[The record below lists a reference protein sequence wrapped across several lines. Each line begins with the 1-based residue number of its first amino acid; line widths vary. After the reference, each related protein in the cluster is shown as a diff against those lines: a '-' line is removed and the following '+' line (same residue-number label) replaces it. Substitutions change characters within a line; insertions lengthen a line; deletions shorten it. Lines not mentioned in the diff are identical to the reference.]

1 MNFWNILIDEI
12 NDFVINRGRWKASIS
27 FEKREDEE
35 YYKFANDIL
44 TQRKQ
49 VIDYSN
55 ETESAF
61 AEWIKLKNELI
72 FKESNPQKSWSS
84 MAEKIIYPHHERHDE
99 SESEV
104 IKQAVASY
112 NERLKVLLAEIDEAL
127 KNYQRAPK
135 FVELIGEW
143 V

>member
-1 MNFWNILIDEI
+1 
-12 NDFVINRGRWKASIS
+12 
-27 FEKREDEE
+27 
-35 YYKFANDIL
+35 
-44 TQRKQ
+44 
-49 VIDYSN
+49 
-55 ETESAF
+55 
-61 AEWIKLKNELI
+61 
-72 FKESNPQKSWSS
+72 